1 MRPAFTLV
9 EMALVLTLVAI
20 VAGITVPAVARQL
33 DRMAVASA
41 TAELAGAFQAARDQA
56 IATGRPMAVRL
67 DETSPAVTVEHG
79 ADTLVHR
86 DLAAA
91 HGVSL
96 TATRDS
102 MTYLPN
108 ALAAGAANL
117 SVTVTRGAA
126 TRTLTVS
133 RLGRVRW

>member
-1 MRPAFTLV
+1 MRPAFTLI
-9 EMALVLTLVAI
+9 EIALVLALVAI
-20 VAGITVPAVARQL
+20 VAAIAVPSVIRHL
-33 DRMAVASA
+33 DRLAVVGA

-56 IATGRPMAVRL
+56 IAVGRPVTVRL
-67 DETSPAVTVEHG
+67 DEASPAVTVLRG

-86 DLAAA
+86 DLAGT

-96 TATRDS
+96 TASRDT
-102 MTYLPN
+102 MAYLPN
-108 ALAAGAANL
+108 ALATGAANL
-117 SVTVTRGAA
+117 SVVVTRGEA